1 VLAVSRA
8 KNHCPQFNL
17 LRAHLYIHV
26 FVQVEELT
34 QASDI
39 ENSLLFF
46 EGDFVKSGRSP
57 RTDTSSPV
65 SRVHILSLTSL
76 FLPKTNETSLHP
88 FIDLR
93 D

>member
-1 VLAVSRA
+1 
-8 KNHCPQFNL
+8 
-17 LRAHLYIHV
+17 
-26 FVQVEELT
+26 VEVLT

-46 EGDFVKSGRSP
+46 EGDFIESVRSP
-57 RTDTSSPV
+57 GTDMSSPV

-76 FLPKTNETSLHP
+76 FLPKMNETLLHP
-88 FIDLR
+88 FMDLR